1 MPKSQNPAAP
11 AAGRRRTAGISSH
24 AVSSA
29 PPAHSALTASPPG
42 PGALPLLG
50 ALPHSHS
57 APLPSQGAGRAG
69 TGRSSQDPREEQ
81 TKRARLLD
89 R

>member
-11 AAGRRRTAGISSH
+11 ADGLRRHAGISSH

-50 ALPHSHS
+50 ALTHSHS
-57 APLPSQGAGRAG
+57 APLPSQGAG